1 MSKATEL
8 IISNNNLKE
17 KDDEIELESK
27 QYNDLLTIYGLAM
40 NQVVNTATNI
50 KNRLNEIYNYNL
62 IEKIDCRVKSKDS
75 ILRKMDKKDIPF
87 TYQAMVKYV
96 DDIAGVR
103 IICPLQDD
111 VLLVKE
117 VIKNMPNIHVIQEK
131 DYITTPKKSGYSAYH
146 LIVETPLTINTETV
160 IMKVEIQIRTVAMD
174 FWAEMEHDIRY
185 KNKTNKQLTK
195 TESKKLTWYA
205 KKLEKLQEKMVRLYR
220 KQEDNTTM
228 VNY

>member
-1 MSKATEL
+1 MSTATEL
-8 IISNNNLKE
+8 ILTNNNLKE

-62 IEKIDCRVKSKDS
+62 IEKIDCRVKSKNS

-87 TYQAMVKYV
+87 TYQAMVKYI

-117 VIKNMPNIHVIQEK
+117 VIKNMPNIHVLQEK
-131 DYITTPKKSGYSAYH
+131 DYVTKPKKSGYSAYH

-160 IMKVEIQIRTVAMD
+160 IMKVEIQIRTVL
-174 FWAEMEHDIRY
+174 DI
-185 KNKTNKQLTK
+185 KTKQINN
-195 TESKKLTWYA
+195 
-205 KKLEKLQEKMVRLYR
+205 LQ
-220 KQEDNTTM
+220 KQNLKSLHGM
-228 VNY
+228 LKS

>member
-1 MSKATEL
+1 MSTATEL
-8 IISNNNLKE
+8 ILTNNNLKE
-17 KDDEIELESK
+17 KDDEIKLESK

-62 IEKIDCRVKSKDS
+62 IEKIDCRVKSKES
-75 ILRKMDKKDIPF
+75 ILKKMDKKDIPF
-87 TYQAMVKYV
+87 TYEAMVNNI

-117 VIKNMPNIHVIQEK
+117 VIKNMPNLHVIQEK
-131 DYITTPKKSGYSAYH
+131 DYVTNPKKSGYTAYH
-146 LIVETPLTINTETV
+146 LIVETPLTINTDTV
-160 IMKVEIQIRTVAMD
+160 VMKVEIQIRTVAMD

-195 TESKKLTWYA
+195 AESRKLTWYA

>member
-1 MSKATEL
+1 
-8 IISNNNLKE
+8 
-17 KDDEIELESK
+17 
-27 QYNDLLTIYGLAM
+27 
-40 NQVVNTATNI
+40 
-50 KNRLNEIYNYNL
+50 
-62 IEKIDCRVKSKDS
+62 
-75 ILRKMDKKDIPF
+75 
-87 TYQAMVKYV
+87 
-96 DDIAGVR
+96 
-103 IICPLQDD
+103 
-111 VLLVKE
+111 
-117 VIKNMPNIHVIQEK
+117 MPNIHVLQEK
-131 DYITTPKKSGYSAYH
+131 DYVTKPKKSGYSAYH